1 MILNTIEL
9 VARVAVVI
17 SLIFASVVALTHW
30 AVRSRRLTPFGMWAR
45 AVRRISDPVVG
56 TVERRVIRSGG
67 NPQDAPL
74 WLVGVV
80 VAAGLVILSLLH
92 WIIGVVG
99 TMHYLVYAGPRAWLR
114 VLVAGVFGLLM
125 VALFV
130 RVISSWIGLSLY
142 SRVLRPVVLLT
153 EWLLEPI
160 RRRLPPFGM
169 FDLSP
174 MVAYLLLWIVRG
186 VMLGAL

>member
-45 AVRRISDPVVG
+45 SVRRISDPVVG

>member
-9 VARVAVVI
+9 IARVAVVI
-17 SLIFASVVALTHW
+17 SLMFASLVALTHW
-30 AVRSRRLTPFGMWAR
+30 AVRSRRLAPFGLWAR
-45 AVRRISDPVVG
+45 SVRRMSDPLVG

-80 VAAGLVILSLLH
+80 VAAGLVLLSLLH
-92 WIIGVVG
+92 WIIGFVG
-99 TMHYLVYAGPRAWLR
+99 TMHYLVYAGPRAWIR
-114 VLVAGVFGLLM
+114 VLVASAFGLLM

-130 RVISSWIGLSLY
+130 RVIASWIGLSLY
-142 SRVLRPVVLLT
+142 SRLMRPVVLLT

-174 MVAYLLLWIVRG
+174 MVAYLVLWVARG
-186 VMLGAL
+186 IMLGAL